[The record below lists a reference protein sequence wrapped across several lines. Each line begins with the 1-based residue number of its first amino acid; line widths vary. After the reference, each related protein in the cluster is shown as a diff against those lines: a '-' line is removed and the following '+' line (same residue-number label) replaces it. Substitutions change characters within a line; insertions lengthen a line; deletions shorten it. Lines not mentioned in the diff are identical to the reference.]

1 MNKMSVIGKI
11 KRITDVEEKGTFRF
25 RKLIIETQEREEKYN
40 QPICVDFVQQNCGL
54 LDAWKVGDYVQ
65 VQFNLR
71 GREWTN
77 PKGEILYF
85 TTLNGWKVENYKEEV
100 STKDQA
106 PDREDDLP
114 F

>member
-1 MNKMSVIGKI
+1 MNKMSVKGKI
-11 KRITDVEEKGTFRF
+11 KRITDVEERGTFRF
-25 RKLIIETQEREEKYN
+25 RKLIVETQEREEKYN
-40 QPICVDFVQQNCGL
+40 QTICVDFVQNNTAL
-54 LDAWKVGDYVQ
+54 LDAWKVGDSVE
-65 VQFNLR
+65 VLFNLR

-100 STKDQA
+100 AVEAQS

>member
-1 MNKMSVIGKI
+1 MGTIKGTIKKI
-11 KRITDVEEKGTFRF
+11 TEVQEKGTFRF
-25 RKLIIETQEREEKYN
+25 RKLILDTGGDYPQVLSIDFTQN
-40 QPICVDFVQQNCGL
+40 NCGL
-54 LDAWKVGDYVQ
+54 LDAWKEGSNVEVLY
-65 VQFNLR
+65 NLR

-100 STKDQA
+100 AVEAQS

>member
-1 MNKMSVIGKI
+1 MGTIKGKI
-11 KRITDVEEKGTFRF
+11 KKITEVQTKNDFRF
-25 RKLIIETQEREEKYN
+25 RKLILDTGGDYPQSLSIDFTQN
-40 QPICVDFVQQNCGL
+40 NCGL
-54 LDAWKVGDYVQ
+54 LAAWIVGSNVEVYY
-65 VQFNLR
+65 NLR

-100 STKDQA
+100 AVEAQS